1 MTGKETKNYN
11 EVKRPGGVG
20 DLTTLIA
27 VITFQ
32 ALSIIVHFI
41 VYIFLYAMYATIKL
55 LKVGF

>member
-11 EVKRPGGVG
+11 EVKRPVGV

-32 ALSIIVHFI
+32 GLSIIVHFI
-41 VYIFLYAMYATIKL
+41 IYIFLYAMYATIKL